1 MSAGA
6 DYKCSFAKLK
16 YEQLLSQKYFVET
29 CFSRKDES
37 YSSKQKLIDLLVKIK
52 CNK

>member
-1 MSAGA
+1 MSANAKCKFA
-6 DYKCSFAKLK
+6 DLK
-16 YEQLLSQKYFVET
+16 YEQLLTEKYFVET

-37 YSSKQKLIDLLVKIK
+37 YSSNQKLIDLLVKIK